1 VRKMTQKKLHP
12 SVLQFKEFVSKNP
25 KIIQEVRKGKVT
37 WQELYEDWY
46 LLGEDDSRWTTI
58 GAEEKKSDIDS
69 STDSKGDWMSSIIG
83 MVKKM
88 DPNQMQNHINN
99 LNHALGAIQSVISQF
114 QGTNTPAGPSKP
126 TEGPKHPFLF
136 RKD

>member
-1 VRKMTQKKLHP
+1 MTQKELHP
-12 SVLQFKEFVSKNP
+12 SVLKFKEFVKNNP
-25 KIIQEVRKGKVT
+25 TIIQEVRKGKAT

-46 LLGEDDSRWTTI
+46 LLGEEDERWESH
-58 GAEEKKSDIDS
+58 GVERS
-69 STDSKGDWMSSIIG
+69 SEPEASADSKGDWMSSIIG

-99 LNHALGAIQSVISQF
+99 LSQALGAIQGVISQF
-114 QGTNTPAGPSKP
+114 QGTNSSGGTAKSQ
-126 TEGPKHPFLF
+126 EGPKHPFSF